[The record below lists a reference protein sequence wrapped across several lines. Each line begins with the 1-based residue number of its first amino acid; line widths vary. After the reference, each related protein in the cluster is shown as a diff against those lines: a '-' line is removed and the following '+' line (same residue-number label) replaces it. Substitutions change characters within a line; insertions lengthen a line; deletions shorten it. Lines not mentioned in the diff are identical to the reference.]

1 MAINLLFF
9 TTSEDFAGYVIQEIV
24 EAKKTVLS
32 HMQRLNEASRRL
44 DNNNNSP
51 QKGDGKKKSKWAGS
65 DLPQENTKQQE
76 VEGFRILVNPTP
88 NYELS
93 ILDEAIKSV
102 QDRLDVFE
110 RIEKHLLPS
119 LKNHA
124 KITAILEDELPIAF
138 MYNEEH

>member
-9 TTSEDFAGYVIQEIV
+9 STSEDFAGYVIQEIV
-24 EAKKTVLS
+24 EAKKMILS
-32 HMQRLNEASRRL
+32 HTQKLNEASRRF
-44 DNNNNSP
+44 DNNSLP
-51 QKGDGKKKSKWAGS
+51 KGDGRKKPKWGGS
-65 DLPQENTKQQE
+65 ELPGNTKQQE
-76 VEGFRILVNPTP
+76 VEGFKILVNPTP

-93 ILDEAIKSV
+93 ILDEAIKSA
-102 QDRLDVFE
+102 QDRLEVFE
-110 RIEKHLLPS
+110 RIEKHLLPG

>member
-9 TTSEDFAGYVIQEIV
+9 STSEDFAGYVIQEIV
-24 EAKKTVLS
+24 EAKKTILS
-32 HMQRLNEASRRL
+32 HTQKLNDASKRF
-44 DNNNNSP
+44 DNNSLP
-51 QKGDGKKKSKWAGS
+51 KSDGGKKPKWRGS
-65 DLPQENTKQQE
+65 ELPGNTKQQE
-76 VEGFRILVNPTP
+76 VEGFKILVNPTP

-93 ILDEAIKSV
+93 ILDEAIKTV
-102 QDRLDVFE
+102 QERLEVFE
-110 RIEKHLLPS
+110 RIEKHLLPG

>member
-9 TTSEDFAGYVIQEIV
+9 STSEDFAGYVIHEIV

-32 HMQRLNEASRRL
+32 HTQKLNEASRRF
-44 DNNNNSP
+44 NNNSLP
-51 QKGDGKKKSKWAGS
+51 KGDGKKKSKWGRS
-65 DLPQENTKQQE
+65 ELPGNTKQEE

-102 QDRLDVFE
+102 QERLQVFE
-110 RIEKHLLPS
+110 RIEKHLLPG

-124 KITAILEDELPIAF
+124 KVTAILEDDLPIAF
-138 MYNEEH
+138 MYNEEN